1 LKCSFPARAIAAGGD
16 NTIPAPGVGGASTAG
31 RGKAYYSVMM
41 ARTRHFPAPLA
52 AALLVLAA
60 ALPVAAQGSAS
71 SVGLGVAVGLAFPQG
86 DTPAIP
92 STDWRTSFNWGFYV
106 NIPVISTLHLTP
118 SAELYRFNAVNATD
132 FSLAFKFIVPLARF
146 DLYAGLAPGLTAVA
160 DVIAPN
166 VGLLAGGSFRLA
178 GNLDLF
184 VQGKY
189 DWIFEGGEN
198 LRVLH
203 VNTGILFVF

>member
-1 LKCSFPARAIAAGGD
+1 MK
-16 NTIPAPGVGGASTAG
+16 
-31 RGKAYYSVMM
+31 
-41 ARTRHFPAPLA
+41 ARTRQFLVLA
-52 AALLVLAA
+52 VAALLALAA

-86 DTPAIP
+86 DTAAIP

-118 SAELYRFNAVNATD
+118 SAELYRFNEVNATD

-146 DLYAGLAPGLTAVA
+146 DLYVGLAPGLTAVA

-166 VGLLAGGSFRLA
+166 VGLLAGGSFQLV
-178 GNLDLF
+178 GNLELF